1 MGLMSWRWLLPGAQ
15 PPFSRLWA
23 RKVLRAGCDP
33 GPWGEERPPHRHPNP
48 RCCGSRAGRSRGFAA
63 SCAAEA
69 SGGGCGTGRRF
80 AEIHILWATAESRA
94 GGCELTGCSRDEK
107 STGWS
112 CLGPTAAPGPPPPGP
127 TRPPVPP
134 CIEAGTPGAFPGL
147 PSLPGSCRAV
157 PSFLL
162 PRCSRAPLAVFALI
176 HVCSWQQTG
185 TYAKQ
190 NAVPFPRGGGRRFQ
204 SAFGGS

>member
-112 CLGPTAAPGPPPPGP
+112 CLGPTAAPGAPHQDPHGLRCHRASRRGHRVPSRGCRHRLGP
-127 TRPPVPP
+127 AVPCLPSSFPV
-134 CIEAGTPGAFPGL
+134 ALGL
-147 PSLPGSCRAV
+147 PSQC
-157 PSFLL
+157 LL
-162 PRCSRAPLAVFALI
+162 
-176 HVCSWQQTG
+176 
-185 TYAKQ
+185 
-190 NAVPFPRGGGRRFQ
+190 
-204 SAFGGS
+204 